1 MGHEELSMN
10 DDASQ
15 SLQAP
20 ATVAEPEDAAA
31 DWIGYEAA
39 DPSLMAA
46 LWGDEPPK
54 QGWSR

>member
-10 DDASQ
+10 DDARQ

-20 ATVAEPEDAAA
+20 ASVAEPEDAAS

-46 LWGDEPPK
+46 LWGDEPSQ
-54 QGWSR
+54 QGRPR